1 MNIFQ
6 AYKDYPLP
14 ITFCLDIP
22 YLSVHSLVFSIDG
35 LIYYNSLKKCLRPL
49 SLMWLF
55 RIYSIS
61 YVNHDFISYVSKPQ
75 RLYVFYNNMINF
87 KILKIIKETMLKDLI
102 HF

>member
-1 MNIFQ
+1 
-6 AYKDYPLP
+6 
-14 ITFCLDIP
+14 
-22 YLSVHSLVFSIDG
+22 
-35 LIYYNSLKKCLRPL
+35 
-49 SLMWLF
+49 MWLF

-102 HF
+102 YF